1 VTLFDIIGDVLTKK
15 SGYLHTDP
23 DFDKTMSSYMLVRYL
38 SMSDKL
44 LPYVEVLNSIQ
55 CTLDK
60 VQFYKFAYKI
70 IPKQNSGFIKYY
82 VTKPKKKKAINRD
95 NDDEG

>member
-1 VTLFDIIGDVLTKK
+1 MTLFDIIGDVLTKK
-15 SGYLHTDP
+15 SGQLHTEP

-44 LPYVEVLNSIQ
+44 SPYVEVLNSIQ

-70 IPKQNSGFIKYY
+70 IPKQNSGFLKYY
-82 VTKPKKKKAINRD
+82 VTKPKKKKINND
-95 NDDEG
+95 NDEE